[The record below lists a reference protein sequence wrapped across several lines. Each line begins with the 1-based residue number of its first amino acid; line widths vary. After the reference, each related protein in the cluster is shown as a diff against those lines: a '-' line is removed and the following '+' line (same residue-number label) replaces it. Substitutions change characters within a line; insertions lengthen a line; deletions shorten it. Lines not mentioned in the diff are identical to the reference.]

1 MKQTQEQNTLYLL
14 DGYSIIYR
22 SYFAFMGR
30 HLTAPDGTNVSALF
44 GFFRTV
50 FTLLDEYR
58 PGSIAVVLDSRVPT
72 FRHEMYSEYKANREK
87 APEELHAQVSMI
99 EEVLDA
105 MGVAVL
111 RKDGMEAD
119 DIIATMAQR
128 CIDSDR
134 SCMIISGDK
143 DLLQLLEGPVKML
156 RPEKG
161 GYQLLSRE
169 DVPDH
174 WGVGAEQIV
183 DYLSLIGDQADN
195 VPGVKGIGP
204 KTAAKLLQKF
214 GDLDGIYDHL
224 DECSAGER
232 SKLEPERETAYLSR
246 SLIILKRDVP
256 LPENEPAPVSS
267 LDREAAV
274 PFLLHYGAKSL
285 AEQAKGSKV
294 SEKLLK
300 KHREERVE
308 EEAVPD
314 RLRGEG
320 EYQLIETPL
329 ELDEWIN
336 SAKKRGICALDLETD
351 NIDEMRAVPVGF
363 SLAVEPGKACY
374 IPLLAGGERM
384 LEDDAVRERIRSLVQ
399 DPDIRII
406 GHNFKYDYKVLRRW
420 GVTVTNLAF
429 DTMIAAWMLDSTTS
443 SYGMDA
449 LASRLLGYKTIE
461 FKDIVPKDSLFQ
473 DVPVEQAARYAA
485 EDADITFRL
494 YEYFRPRLEER
505 GLSDLFSDLEMPL
518 VPILA
523 EMEYAGISLL
533 SDRLLE
539 YGKELEKELGE
550 IEEKIFEAC
559 GHSFNINST
568 KQLQEVLFEE
578 RKLTPT
584 KKTKTGYSTDI
595 SVLEEL
601 AREDIVPSLVLRH
614 RSLSK
619 LKSTY
624 VDSLPKLVNPETG
637 RVHTRLIQTGTATG
651 RLSSRDPNLQNIPIR
666 DEEGRRIRSAF
677 VPSEGQVLI
686 SADYSQIELVVLAH
700 LSGDPEL
707 GNAFRSGGDVHRRTA
722 ALIFDITEEEVS
734 AEQRR
739 IAKTINF
746 GVMYGMSGFRLSREL
761 GISRGKAD
769 SFISAYFHR
778 YFRIKSFINRTV
790 EETEKTGVSRTI
802 LGRERPI
809 PAITSRNRTE
819 KAGAERVAV
828 NTPIQGSAADIVK
841 LAMLRVDRRLRKE
854 KLGSRMILQ
863 IHDELLLEVPESEA
877 DRVELLL
884 REEMESA
891 VELSVPLKVSIE
903 RGGSWGELH

>member
-1 MKQTQEQNTLYLL
+1 MKQTERNTLYLL

-50 FTLLDEYR
+50 FSLLDDYR
-58 PGSIAVVLDSRVPT
+58 PGAVAVVLDSRVPT

-87 APEELHAQVSMI
+87 APEELHAQVGMI
-99 EEVLDA
+99 EEILDA
-105 MGVAVL
+105 MGIAVL
-111 RKDGMEAD
+111 RRDGMEAD

-128 CIDSDR
+128 CIEAER
-134 SCMIISGDK
+134 PCIIVSGDK

-161 GYQLLSRE
+161 GYELVSRE
-169 DVPDH
+169 DVPGH
-174 WGVGAEQIV
+174 WGVGADQIV
-183 DYLSLIGDQADN
+183 DYLSLTGDQADN

-204 KTAAKLLQKF
+204 KTAAKLLQNF
-214 GDLDGIYDHL
+214 GNLEGVYEHL
-224 DECSAGER
+224 DECSKGER
-232 SKLEPERETAYLSR
+232 AKLEENRDSAFMSR
-246 SLIILKRDVP
+246 SLIVLKRDVP
-256 LPENEPAPVSS
+256 LPEKEPAPVGSI
-267 LDREAAV
+267 DREAAV
-274 PFLLHYGAKSL
+274 PFLLKYGAKGL
-285 AEQAKGSKV
+285 AEQAKGARV
-294 SEKLLK
+294 GEKLLQ
-300 KHREERVE
+300 EERE
-308 EEAVPD
+308 TRIREEAVPAA
-314 RLRGEG
+314 LQGEG
-320 EYQLIETPL
+320 SCRIIESLDMLDRVL
-329 ELDEWIN
+329 EE
-336 SAKKRGICALDLETD
+336 ARAAGTCALDLETD
-351 NIDEMRAVPVGF
+351 NIDEMLARPVGF
-363 SLAVEPGKACY
+363 SFSLKSGTGYYLPLVAEGKRFF
-374 IPLLAGGERM
+374 G
-384 LEDDAVRERIRSLVQ
+384 DDEVRERIAALTGN
-399 DPDIRII
+399 PDIRII

-420 GVTVTNLAF
+420 GVTTVNLHF
-429 DTMIAAWMLDSTTS
+429 DTMVAAWMLDATAS

-449 LASRLLGYKTIE
+449 LASKLLGYKTIS
-461 FKDIVPKDSLFQ
+461 FKDIVPKDGLFQ
-473 DVPVEQAARYAA
+473 DVPLEQAARYAA

-494 YEYFRPRLEER
+494 YEFFRPRLEER
-505 GLSDLFSDLEMPL
+505 GLAGLFHDLEMPL

-523 EMEYAGISLL
+523 EMEFHGIALL
-533 SDRLLE
+533 SDRLVE
-539 YGKELEKELGE
+539 YGRELEGLLAG
-550 IEEKIFEAC
+550 IEEQIYEAC
-559 GHSFNINST
+559 GHTFNINST

-624 VDSLPKLVNPETG
+624 VDALPKLVNPETG

-677 VPSEGQVLI
+677 VPGDGCLFI

-722 ALIFDITEEEVS
+722 ALIFDLPEEEVTP
-734 AEQRR
+734 EQRR

-761 GISRGKAD
+761 GISRGRAD

-778 YFRIKSFINRTV
+778 YFRIKSFIARTV
-790 EETEKTGVSRTI
+790 EETEKSGVSRTI
-802 LGRERPI
+802 LGRERAI
-809 PAITSRNRTE
+809 PAITSRNKTE

-841 LAMLRVDRRLRKE
+841 LAMLRVNRRLANE
-854 KLGSRMILQ
+854 GLQSRMILQ
-863 IHDELLLEVPESEA
+863 IHDELLLEAPVQEA
-877 DRVELLL
+877 DRVESLL
-884 REEMESA
+884 REEMEA
-891 VELSVPLKVSIE
+891 AAELSVPLKVSIE
-903 RGGSWGELH
+903 RGTSWGDLH